1 MNCPKC
7 NAELEENSIKCPA
20 CGTRVGRLC
29 PACRAYNLITSKV
42 CTSCGEVLLKICSKC
57 NSINLPSSKLCRK
70 CGAELEDIKKQ
81 PEQTKEK
88 PPEQPEKPA
97 YSANYHTLASAQETI
112 LSSIKAQNIKVISVN
127 GDNEFGKAFIFKNL
141 MRETANAGVAWL
153 MGKCTPHTQLT
164 PLGFFQSV
172 LLNLFNV
179 TNFCSNK
186 KQLKRESVKFFK
198 QDFDNLSTTEIY
210 DLLNILYPENIDLF
224 QNIQNNKQKTIRIIV
239 KIFETILGKMNTV
252 LVCENI
258 EYIDSFSYEVLNIL
272 MMNDFIREK
281 ITFLLTF
288 PKEQSGIN
296 CITAPCLNDTNFV
309 DVTIMPFTKE
319 QIEPIFNAYQ
329 HLNMSDDLKSKIM
342 HFGQENPILVE
353 QLINMASDAMRAGKE
368 IKLSSDLKEVLQYR
382 LMLLNETDNATYLIL
397 CAVSILGYKFYP
409 IILNTIFNMNPEQIE
424 ASIMKLVKLNFI
436 VPAVN
441 SGFEFKTLNIWNQI
455 IDLVKAD
462 SVSFLPVNQALYP
475 LVSEYVLSTSAV
487 LGFISQNLNFEEQ
500 TFALWTK
507 CTQMA
512 AYIGDTG
519 LYIILQ
525 KQILSIIDKIN
536 LVQADLVKRTIYAEL
551 GKLMEPENPQ
561 LAMEYLSK
569 AVMMLSEA
577 DFVEKIELLGY
588 LASCSMKL
596 KNYHG
601 VIECVNNVIPL
612 IPDNFPVEI
621 AMMKSRE
628 IKALEYLGNTGAIV
642 NMIDNDILPLL
653 EGVLNN
659 KVVCKT
665 ISQDDI
671 FETWMNTLLN
681 LAHALVIQGDNRS
694 FKVLNVLLN
703 AYTTNQV
710 DSNQFLIKIQ
720 TTLAFAN
727 TMSGDIRTSI
737 KILDDILSKE
747 EEIEPLTMSNINLI
761 SVLNRYFMNK
771 EDLTYD
777 ELFQAAQYADNIGDE
792 FTKNIL
798 KLFLGRLMQDR
809 TSAKEA
815 ANIFIKQI
823 EYFADKQNAI
833 GVLLGWYFI
842 SKAKMVV
849 DGPAEALDIAVKALD
864 IAESANITNHYF
876 TLLLDKLIGEIYLAL
891 QDYESAKM
899 YIEKALLVAK
909 NFNIKYQLAE
919 LYILYS
925 KYLQEYALTVVDKKV
940 DYVLSAQ
947 QMNKKAALIA
957 DELKLMSLSSEIE
970 RADTVL
976 NSFCQMNGIVLK

>member
-7 NAELEENSIKCPA
+7 NVELEENVIKCPA
-20 CGTRVGRLC
+20 CGTRIGRLC
-29 PACRAYNLITSKV
+29 PACKSYNLITSKV
-42 CTSCGEVLLKICSKC
+42 CSSCGEVLLKICPKC
-57 NSINLPSSKLCRK
+57 NSINFPSSKLCRK
-70 CGAELEDIKKQ
+70 CGAELEDSKKIQ
-81 PEQTKEK
+81 EQFKQQQE
-88 PPEQPEKPA
+88 PLE
-97 YSANYHTLASAQETI
+97 YNANYHTLASAQETI
-112 LSSIKAQNIKVISVN
+112 MASIKAQNIKVISVN
-127 GDNEFGKAFIFKNL
+127 GDNEFGKNFIFKNL
-141 MRETANAGVAWL
+141 MRETANAGFAWL

-164 PLGFFQSV
+164 PLGFIQNV

-186 KQLKRESVKFFK
+186 KQLKRESIKFFK
-198 QDFDNLSTTEIY
+198 QDFDNLSTKEIY
-210 DLLNILYPENIDLF
+210 DLLNILYPENIDQF
-224 QNIQNNKQKTIRIIV
+224 QNIQNNKQNSIRIIV
-239 KIFETILGKMNTV
+239 KLFETIIGRMNTV

-296 CITAPCLNDTNFV
+296 CITAPSLNDTNFV
-309 DVTIMPFTKE
+309 DVTIMQFTKE

-329 HLNMSDDLKSKIM
+329 HLNMSEDLKSKIM
-342 HFGQENPILVE
+342 HYGQDNPILVE
-353 QLINMASDAMRAGKE
+353 QLINMASDAMHAGKE
-368 IKLSSDLKEVLQYR
+368 IKLSSDLKEILEYR
-382 LMLLNETDNATYLIL
+382 LKLLNETDNPTYLIL

-409 IILNTIFNMNPEQIE
+409 VILNTIFNMNLEQIE
-424 ASIMKLVKLNFI
+424 RCIMKLVKLNFI

-441 SGFEFKTLNIWNQI
+441 SGFEFKTLSIWNHL

-462 SVSFLPVNQALYP
+462 TVSFLPVNQALYP
-475 LVSEYVLSTSAV
+475 LVSEYALSTTAI

-500 TFALWTK
+500 TFAIWTK
-507 CTQMA
+507 CTQFA

-525 KQILSIIDKIN
+525 KQILSIIDNIN
-536 LVQADLVKRTIYAEL
+536 LVQADLIKRTIYAEL
-551 GKLMEPENPQ
+551 GKLLEPENPQ
-561 LAMEYLSK
+561 LAMEYLPK
-569 AVMMLSEA
+569 AITMLSEA

-612 IPDNFPVEI
+612 IPDNFPVEV

-628 IKALEYLGNTGAIV
+628 IKALEFLGNTGAIV
-642 NMIDNDILPLL
+642 NMIDNDILPVL
-653 EGVLNN
+653 EGALNN
-659 KVVCKT
+659 KIICKT
-665 ISQDDI
+665 ISTDDI
-671 FETWMNTLLN
+671 FETWMKTLLN
-681 LAHALVIQGDNRS
+681 LAYALVVQGDTRS
-694 FKVLNVLLN
+694 FKVLNMLLN

-710 DSNQFLIKIQ
+710 NSNQFLIKIQ

-727 TMSGDIRTSI
+727 TLSGDIRTSI

-747 EEIEPLTMSNINLI
+747 EEIEPYSMSFINLVSI
-761 SVLNRYFMNK
+761 FNRYFMNK
-771 EDLTYD
+771 EDLSYD
-777 ELFQAAQYADNIGDE
+777 ELFQAAQYADNIGDD

-798 KLFLGRLMQDR
+798 KLLLGRLMQDR
-809 TSAKEA
+809 SSVKEA
-815 ANIFIKQI
+815 ANIFTKQI

-849 DGPAEALDIAVKALD
+849 DGPAEALDIASKALD
-864 IAESANITNHYF
+864 IAESANISNHYF
-876 TLLLDKLIGEIYLAL
+876 SLLLDKLIGEIYLAL
-891 QDYESAKM
+891 QDYESAKI
-899 YIEKALLVAK
+899 YIEKALLIAK

-925 KYLQEYALTVVDKKV
+925 KYLQEYALTVTDKKV

-947 QMNKKAALIA
+947 QMNQKAALIS
-957 DELKLMSLSSEIE
+957 DDLKLMSLTSEVE

>member
-1 MNCPKC
+1 
-7 NAELEENSIKCPA
+7 
-20 CGTRVGRLC
+20 
-29 PACRAYNLITSKV
+29 
-42 CTSCGEVLLKICSKC
+42 
-57 NSINLPSSKLCRK
+57 
-70 CGAELEDIKKQ
+70 
-81 PEQTKEK
+81 
-88 PPEQPEKPA
+88 
-97 YSANYHTLASAQETI
+97 
-112 LSSIKAQNIKVISVN
+112 
-127 GDNEFGKAFIFKNL
+127 
-141 MRETANAGVAWL
+141 MRC
-153 MGKCTPHTQLT
+153 K
-164 PLGFFQSV
+164 
-172 LLNLFNV
+172 
-179 TNFCSNK
+179 
-186 KQLKRESVKFFK
+186 
-198 QDFDNLSTTEIY
+198 
-210 DLLNILYPENIDLF
+210 NILYPENIDQF
-224 QNIQNNKQKTIRIIV
+224 QNIQNNKQNSIRIIV
-239 KIFETILGKMNTV
+239 KLFETIIGRMNTV

-296 CITAPCLNDTNFV
+296 CITAPSLNDTNFV
-309 DVTIMPFTKE
+309 DVTIMQFTKE

-329 HLNMSDDLKSKIM
+329 HLNMSEDLKSKIM
-342 HFGQENPILVE
+342 HYGQDNPILVE
-353 QLINMASDAMRAGKE
+353 QLINMASDAMHAGKE
-368 IKLSSDLKEVLQYR
+368 IKLSSDLKEILEYR
-382 LMLLNETDNATYLIL
+382 LKLLNETDNPTYLIL

-409 IILNTIFNMNPEQIE
+409 VILNTIFNMNLEQIE
-424 ASIMKLVKLNFI
+424 RCIMKLVKLNFI

-441 SGFEFKTLNIWNQI
+441 SGFEFKTLSIWNHL

-462 SVSFLPVNQALYP
+462 TVSFLPVNQALYP
-475 LVSEYVLSTSAV
+475 LVSEYALSTTAI

-500 TFALWTK
+500 TFAIWTK
-507 CTQMA
+507 CTQFA

-525 KQILSIIDKIN
+525 KQILSIIDNIN
-536 LVQADLVKRTIYAEL
+536 LVQADLIKRTIYAEL
-551 GKLMEPENPQ
+551 GKLLEPENPQ
-561 LAMEYLSK
+561 LAMEYLPK
-569 AVMMLSEA
+569 AITMLSEA

-612 IPDNFPVEI
+612 IPDNFPVEV

-628 IKALEYLGNTGAIV
+628 IKALEFLGNTGAIV
-642 NMIDNDILPLL
+642 NMIDNDILPVL
-653 EGVLNN
+653 EGALNN
-659 KVVCKT
+659 KIICKT
-665 ISQDDI
+665 ISTDDI
-671 FETWMNTLLN
+671 FETWMKTLLN
-681 LAHALVIQGDNRS
+681 LAYALVVQGDTRS
-694 FKVLNVLLN
+694 FKVLNMLLN

-710 DSNQFLIKIQ
+710 NSNQFLIKIQ

-727 TMSGDIRTSI
+727 TLSGDIRTSI

-747 EEIEPLTMSNINLI
+747 EEIEPYSMSFINLVSI
-761 SVLNRYFMNK
+761 FNRYFMNK
-771 EDLTYD
+771 EDLSYD
-777 ELFQAAQYADNIGDE
+777 ELFQAAQYADNIGDD

-798 KLFLGRLMQDR
+798 KLLLGRLMQDR
-809 TSAKEA
+809 SSVKEA
-815 ANIFIKQI
+815 ANIFTKQI

-849 DGPAEALDIAVKALD
+849 DGPAEALDIASKALD
-864 IAESANITNHYF
+864 IAESANISNHYF
-876 TLLLDKLIGEIYLAL
+876 SLLLDKLIGEIYLAL
-891 QDYESAKM
+891 QDYESAKI
-899 YIEKALLVAK
+899 YIEKALLIAK

-925 KYLQEYALTVVDKKV
+925 KYLQEYALTVTDKKV

-947 QMNKKAALIA
+947 QMNQKAALIS
-957 DELKLMSLSSEIE
+957 DDLKLMSLTSEVE

>member
-7 NAELEENSIKCPA
+7 NVELEENVIKCPA
-20 CGTRVGRLC
+20 CGTRIGRLC
-29 PACRAYNLITSKV
+29 PACKSYNLITSKV
-42 CTSCGEVLLKICSKC
+42 CSSCGEVLLKICPKC
-57 NSINLPSSKLCRK
+57 NSINFPSSKLCRK
-70 CGAELEDIKKQ
+70 CGAELEDSKKIQ
-81 PEQTKEK
+81 EQFKQQQE
-88 PPEQPEKPA
+88 PLE
-97 YSANYHTLASAQETI
+97 YNANYHTLASAQETI
-112 LSSIKAQNIKVISVN
+112 MASIKAQNIKVISVN
-127 GDNEFGKAFIFKNL
+127 GDNEFGKNFIFKNL
-141 MRETANAGVAWL
+141 MRETANAGFAWL

-164 PLGFFQSV
+164 PLGFIQNV

-186 KQLKRESVKFFK
+186 KQLKRESIKFFK
-198 QDFDNLSTTEIY
+198 QDFDNLSTKEIY
-210 DLLNILYPENIDLF
+210 DLLNILYPENIDQF
-224 QNIQNNKQKTIRIIV
+224 QNIQNNKQNSIRIIV
-239 KIFETILGKMNTV
+239 KLFETIIGRMNTV

-296 CITAPCLNDTNFV
+296 CITAPSLNDTNFV
-309 DVTIMPFTKE
+309 DVTIMQFTKE

-329 HLNMSDDLKSKIM
+329 HLNMSEDLKSKIM
-342 HFGQENPILVE
+342 HYGQDNPILVE
-353 QLINMASDAMRAGKE
+353 QLINMASDAMHAGKE
-368 IKLSSDLKEVLQYR
+368 IKLSSDLKEILEYR
-382 LMLLNETDNATYLIL
+382 LKLLNETDNPTYLIL

-409 IILNTIFNMNPEQIE
+409 VILNTIFNMNLEQIE
-424 ASIMKLVKLNFI
+424 RCIMKLVKLNFI

-441 SGFEFKTLNIWNQI
+441 SGFEFKTLSIWNHL

-462 SVSFLPVNQALYP
+462 TVSFLPVNQALYP
-475 LVSEYVLSTSAV
+475 LVSEYALSTTAI

-500 TFALWTK
+500 TFAIWTK
-507 CTQMA
+507 CTQFA

-525 KQILSIIDKIN
+525 KQILSIIDNIN
-536 LVQADLVKRTIYAEL
+536 LVQADLIKRTIYAEL
-551 GKLMEPENPQ
+551 GKLLEPENPQ
-561 LAMEYLSK
+561 LAMEYLPK
-569 AVMMLSEA
+569 AITMLSEA

-628 IKALEYLGNTGAIV
+628 IKALEFLGNTGAIV
-642 NMIDNDILPLL
+642 NMIDNDILPVL
-653 EGVLNN
+653 EGALNN
-659 KVVCKT
+659 KIICKT
-665 ISQDDI
+665 ISTDDI
-671 FETWMNTLLN
+671 FETWMKTLLN
-681 LAHALVIQGDNRS
+681 LAYALVVQGDTRS
-694 FKVLNVLLN
+694 FKVLNMLLN

-710 DSNQFLIKIQ
+710 NSNQFLIKIQ

-727 TMSGDIRTSI
+727 TLSGDIRTTI

-747 EEIEPLTMSNINLI
+747 EEIEPYSMSFINLVSI
-761 SVLNRYFMNK
+761 FNRYFMNK
-771 EDLTYD
+771 EDLSYD
-777 ELFQAAQYADNIGDE
+777 ELFQAAQYADNIGDD

-798 KLFLGRLMQDR
+798 KLLLGRLMQDR
-809 TSAKEA
+809 SSVKEA
-815 ANIFIKQI
+815 ANIFTKQI

-849 DGPAEALDIAVKALD
+849 DGPAEALDIASKALD
-864 IAESANITNHYF
+864 IAESANISNHYF
-876 TLLLDKLIGEIYLAL
+876 SLLLDKLIGEIYLAL
-891 QDYESAKM
+891 QDYESAKI
-899 YIEKALLVAK
+899 YIEKALLIAK

-925 KYLQEYALTVVDKKV
+925 KYLQEYALTVTDKKV

-947 QMNKKAALIA
+947 QMNQKAALIS
-957 DELKLMSLSSEIE
+957 DDLKLMSLTSEVE

>member
-1 MNCPKC
+1 
-7 NAELEENSIKCPA
+7 
-20 CGTRVGRLC
+20 
-29 PACRAYNLITSKV
+29 
-42 CTSCGEVLLKICSKC
+42 
-57 NSINLPSSKLCRK
+57 
-70 CGAELEDIKKQ
+70 
-81 PEQTKEK
+81 
-88 PPEQPEKPA
+88 
-97 YSANYHTLASAQETI
+97 
-112 LSSIKAQNIKVISVN
+112 
-127 GDNEFGKAFIFKNL
+127 
-141 MRETANAGVAWL
+141 
-153 MGKCTPHTQLT
+153 
-164 PLGFFQSV
+164 
-172 LLNLFNV
+172 
-179 TNFCSNK
+179 
-186 KQLKRESVKFFK
+186 
-198 QDFDNLSTTEIY
+198 
-210 DLLNILYPENIDLF
+210 
-224 QNIQNNKQKTIRIIV
+224 
-239 KIFETILGKMNTV
+239 
-252 LVCENI
+252 
-258 EYIDSFSYEVLNIL
+258 

-288 PKEQSGIN
+288 SKEQSGIN

-329 HLNMSDDLKSKIM
+329 HLKMSDDLKSKIM
-342 HFGQENPILVE
+342 HYGQEEPILVE
-353 QLINMASDAMRAGKE
+353 QLINMSSDAMQANKE

-382 LMLLNETDNATYLIL
+382 LQLLNETDNPTYLIL

-409 IILNTIFNMNPEQIE
+409 IILNTIFNMAPEQIE
-424 ASIMKLVKLNFI
+424 SSIMKLVKLNFI

-441 SGFEFKTLNIWNQI
+441 SGFEFKTLNIWNNL

-462 SVSFLPVNQALYP
+462 NVSFLPVNQALYP
-475 LVSEYVLSTSAV
+475 LVSEYVLSTSAI

-551 GKLMEPENPQ
+551 GKLMEPDNPQ
-561 LAMEYLSK
+561 LAMEYLPQ
-569 AVMMLSEA
+569 AITMLSDA

-628 IKALEYLGNTGAIV
+628 IKALEALGNTGAIV
-642 NMIDNDILPLL
+642 NMIDNDILPML

-659 KVVCKT
+659 KVICKT
-665 ISQDDI
+665 ISSDDI
-671 FETWMNTLLN
+671 FETWMKTLLN
-681 LAHALVIQGDNRS
+681 LAYALVVQGDTRS
-694 FKVLNVLLN
+694 FKVLNILLN

-727 TMSGDIRTSI
+727 TISGDIRTSI
-737 KILDDILSKE
+737 QILDDILSKE
-747 EEIEPLTMSNINLI
+747 EEIEPLTMSQINLI
-761 SVLNRYFMNK
+761 SILNRYFMNK
-771 EDLTYD
+771 DDLSYD
-777 ELFQAAQYADNIGDE
+777 ELYQAAQYADNIGDD

-815 ANIFIKQI
+815 ANIFAKQI

-842 SKAKMVV
+842 SKAKMVI
-849 DGPAEALDIAVKALD
+849 DGPADALDIAVKALD
-864 IAESANITNHYF
+864 IAESANISNHYF
-876 TLLLDKLIGEIYLAL
+876 VLLLDKLIGEIYLAL

-925 KYLQEYALTVVDKKV
+925 KYLQEYALTIADKKV

-947 QMNKKAALIA
+947 QMNQKAALIA
-957 DELKLMSLSSEIE
+957 DELKLMSLSSVVE
-970 RADTVL
+970 RANTVL